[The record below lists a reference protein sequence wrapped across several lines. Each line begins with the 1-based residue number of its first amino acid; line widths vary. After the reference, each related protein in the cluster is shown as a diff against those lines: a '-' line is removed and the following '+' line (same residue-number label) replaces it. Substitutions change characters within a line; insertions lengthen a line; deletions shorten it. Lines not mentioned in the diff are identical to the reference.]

1 MAPTLSAPCGE
12 GHRRTGGTYH
22 VAVFTGSELVIVV
35 VLFAIGIGL
44 VVLAARS
51 QPRPAGSPINTVEVP
66 AAAHPWLIAVV
77 GDLANLPKHSVDWLS
92 HDVAI
97 VTWTRRS
104 GWVFVVAV
112 FLFPLGLAA
121 LLFTMT
127 EHGTIAVVDGGAPGR
142 LSFGGQF
149 SNAAVDVVNGHL
161 PG

>member
-1 MAPTLSAPCGE
+1 MPSGP
-12 GHRRTGGTYH
+12 
-22 VAVFTGSELVIVV
+22 ELVIVL

-51 QPRPAGSPINTVEVP
+51 QPRPASSPVRTVQVP
-66 AAAHPWLIAVV
+66 EPAHPWLLAVV
-77 GDLANLPKHSVDWLS
+77 ADLAALPKHSVDWLS

-104 GWVFVVAV
+104 GWVFVVAA

-121 LLFTMT
+121 LFFTMT
-127 EHGTIAVVDGGAPGR
+127 EHGTIAVADEGPPGR
-142 LSFGGQF
+142 VAFGGQF
-149 SNAAVDVVNGHL
+149 SNAAVDVVNEHL